1 MDDDIVIQLVI
12 PGAGNTTPEP
22 RVGREIRKSSVVNY
36 NVGLLMEKQAFV
48 LLGLSKITITEEL
61 VENDLRLCF
70 CE

>member
-12 PGAGNTTPEP
+12 PGAGNTTSEP

>member
-1 MDDDIVIQLVI
+1 MNDVIVIQLVI
-12 PGAGNTTPEP
+12 PGADNTTPEP

-61 VENDLRLCF
+61 VENDLRWCF

>member
-61 VENDLRLCF
+61 VENDLRWCF